1 MRELVAVE
9 FLSVDGVMQGLG
21 SPDEDRDG
29 GFEHGGWGAPYASA
43 IDPSAGSDGLSPTTA
58 YLFGRRTYDSMA
70 AFWPYAPAD
79 NPFAA
84 HLTATPK
91 YVASATL
98 TEPGWQ
104 NTEVLRGDLVG
115 EVAALKRTGE
125 GDIVI
130 LGSGQLA
137 RTLMA
142 AGLVDRLQ
150 LFVHP
155 LLLGTGKRLFGDLPT
170 PRALT
175 LEHCSTTAL
184 GSVVL
189 TYRFS
194 PQAPS
199 AR

>member
-1 MRELVAVE
+1 MA
-9 FLSVDGVMQGLG
+9 
-21 SPDEDRDG
+21 
-29 GFEHGGWGAPYASA
+29 
-43 IDPSAGSDGLSPTTA
+43 PSATPS
-58 YLFGRRTYDSMA
+58 
-70 AFWPYAPAD
+70 
-79 NPFAA
+79 
-84 HLTATPK
+84 TATP
-91 YVASATL
+91 AAASAAAASPTSTSATL

-150 LFVHP
+150 LFVNP

-199 AR
+199 NV